1 MLFPSHSQI
10 PRRGGRLAAWVGQR
24 LMKRSGWKF
33 EGEPPDLPRL
43 VIAVAPHTSNWDF
56 VVGVM
61 ALWALDLR
69 LSFFG
74 KRSIFVWPFSIW
86 LRTIGGVPID
96 RSASHGMVGE
106 VVRIFQGREKLW
118 VAIAP
123 EGTRKKVA
131 HFKSGFLHIA
141 AGAGVPLVLVYLDYA
156 KRVIGFGP
164 VLNPS
169 TDVAADLEYV
179 EGFYKTVRGRN
190 PK

>member
-1 MLFPSHSQI
+1 
-10 PRRGGRLAAWVGQR
+10 
-24 LMKRSGWKF
+24 MKLSGWKF
-33 EGEPPDLPRL
+33 EGEAPDLPRL

-106 VVRIFQGREKLW
+106 VV
-118 VAIAP
+118 
-123 EGTRKKVA
+123 
-131 HFKSGFLHIA
+131 H
-141 AGAGVPLVLVYLDYA
+141 
-156 KRVIGFGP
+156 
-164 VLNPS
+164 
-169 TDVAADLEYV
+169 
-179 EGFYKTVRGRN
+179 
-190 PK
+190 